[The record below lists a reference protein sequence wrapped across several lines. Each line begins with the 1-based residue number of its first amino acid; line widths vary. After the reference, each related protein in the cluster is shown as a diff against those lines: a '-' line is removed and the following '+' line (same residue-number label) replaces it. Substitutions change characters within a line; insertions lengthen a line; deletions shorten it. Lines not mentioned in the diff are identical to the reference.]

1 MRLRVKDARWRT
13 VGERWDHERTVQSTP
28 IESEDRLGVSRKLGG
43 WRDPEVGG
51 VACGQQN
58 ILLIIMSTDEVAIGD
73 E

>member
-13 VGERWDHERTVQSTP
+13 VGERWENERTVQSNP

-51 VACGQQN
+51 VA
-58 ILLIIMSTDEVAIGD
+58 
-73 E
+73 